1 MYVFF
6 VPSFF
11 QVVSIGYHG
20 NVVHVWERFAHHWV
34 RTENT
39 NQVVYLRQGGLV
51 QSRPPW
57 LRRRLTRAACCL
69 QAVYLT
75 QATSGSWLDLQA
87 WAGQIASFASCSM
100 RPSFG
105 TRRTRLPGMQK
116 LYDISDSFFCAMHIG
131 AFQLNSSFEK
141 SHFGTQHVKKNP
153 QKRKL

>member
-1 MYVFF
+1 MDVVYLSMYVFF

-39 NQVVYLRQGGLV
+39 NQVVYLSQVKKKSGQSCLLPDRPAGRLSYAGSQGAG
-51 QSRPPW
+51 W
-57 LRRRLTRAACCL
+57 F
-69 QAVYLT
+69 
-75 QATSGSWLDLQA
+75 QA

-116 LYDISDSFFCAMHIG
+116 LYDISDSFFLCNAHWCVSIK
-131 AFQLNSSFEK
+131 FRLSK
-141 SHFGTQHVKKNP
+141 SIVQV
-153 QKRKL
+153 QILKLALKMGF